1 MDPAQGA
8 PPPGE
13 SPGEARD
20 PAAGDDVPP
29 RPASEAVPE
38 SGTPEAVTGEVS
50 ALDVELAAARARL
63 DEALAAR
70 DAAVHAAEAAGGR
83 SRAGLLRWAAA
94 LTGGAFVS
102 ILVRQPDFGLFLVIA
117 AIFALAASWDMR
129 DRARTGDPT
138 ADLLLEPGAIGHLM
152 RALLP
157 AALPALGALCYG
169 GLAVWTQSRPPSPEH
184 TLAFQWMLGASLVCA
199 AMMFP
204 PVSQWFASL
213 LVKPPANSHTA
224 RLTAS
229 IAMMALL
236 LPVPAR
242 LLFGEMMEVIS
253 GDGQPLLSLGGLIS
267 QLAGEVA
274 IALAAVGLWVSR
286 TPRETWARLGLGRM
300 GGRDWLVAAVG
311 LAVLLVLNV
320 VLESAQK
327 AWFPELAKQ
336 DQAMIELM
344 TRDLS
349 LATVL
354 VLGVS
359 AGVGEE
365 LLMRGALQ
373 PRTGIVWASVIF
385 AVAHVQYTWFGIA
398 FVAMVGIGLGLIR
411 LKSNTTTAIVVH
423 GLYDII
429 LAGASLRN

>member
-1 MDPAQGA
+1 
-8 PPPGE
+8 
-13 SPGEARD
+13 
-20 PAAGDDVPP
+20 
-29 RPASEAVPE
+29 
-38 SGTPEAVTGEVS
+38 
-50 ALDVELAAARARL
+50 
-63 DEALAAR
+63 
-70 DAAVHAAEAAGGR
+70 
-83 SRAGLLRWAAA
+83 
-94 LTGGAFVS
+94 
-102 ILVRQPDFGLFLVIA
+102 
-117 AIFALAASWDMR
+117 
-129 DRARTGDPT
+129 
-138 ADLLLEPGAIGHLM
+138 
-152 RALLP
+152 
-157 AALPALGALCYG
+157 
-169 GLAVWTQSRPPSPEH
+169 
-184 TLAFQWMLGASLVCA
+184 
-199 AMMFP
+199 
-204 PVSQWFASL
+204 
-213 LVKPPANSHTA
+213 
-224 RLTAS
+224 
-229 IAMMALL
+229 MMALL